1 MHHAYRVE
9 ETTIIAELYSSDFF
23 FFKRRQKLCLNL
35 LIKKK
40 RIARLICGKPSEN
53 RYNKPRAHP
62 GADRETGQAP
72 GWPMCVGLEILV
84 YMIFC
89 KFQGKF

>member
-1 MHHAYRVE
+1 MESTATD
-9 ETTIIAELYSSDFF
+9 TTSI
-23 FFKRRQKLCLNL
+23 L
-35 LIKKK
+35 LIL
-40 RIARLICGKPSEN
+40 A
-53 RYNKPRAHP
+53 